1 MGSTSLLD
9 ILGSLVIGGLLLL
22 VALRMN
28 SQATMNTYSSQASLT
43 VQQNM
48 TAIIQNIEWDFRKI
62 GYCKNPML
70 TSDPTHYI
78 LKGKSDSISFIAD
91 LYNSG
96 TANTVSW
103 YLGSYVGPNPRVR
116 KLCRKVDGGAAL
128 EANLG
133 VTQFSMIYF
142 GASGDTIVL
151 PYSAGDSVTPQLIE
165 LTLRV
170 EPTVAY
176 DTAYTQSY
184 SYWRQTRLVSRN
196 LKMNR

>member
-22 VALRMN
+22 TALRMN
-28 SQATMNTYSSQASLT
+28 QNATKNTYTSQASLT

-70 TSDPTHYI
+70 TADPTHYI
-78 LKGKSDSISFIAD
+78 LRGSTDSISFVAD
-91 LYNSG
+91 LLNSG
-96 TANTVSW
+96 TLNTVSW
-103 YLGSYVGPNPRVR
+103 YFGPQVGSNPRVH
-116 KLCRKVDGGAAL
+116 KLCRKVDNGSAL

-142 GASGDTIVL
+142 GASGDTIKL

-170 EPTVAY
+170 EPTAAY
-176 DTAYTQSY
+176 DTAYSQNF